1 MTAQQQLKELE
12 TELRAL
18 GYVPTGA
25 ESIERTPEEARAI
38 ITEAV
43 AHLDGVWLAALMR
56 LATALVCLQGVG
68 YGRQ

>member
-38 ITEAV
+38 ITEAS
-43 AHLDGVWLAALMR
+43 AHLEGVWLQALMQ
-56 LATALVCLQGVG
+56 LSSALVMLQGG
-68 YGRQ
+68 AST